1 MFKIL
6 YEEGVLNIEQI
17 LLREY
22 RKMNLTSQ
30 EVMVL
35 IFLFERYE
43 TKIFSS
49 LFLAQKVNLSKNEV
63 ENILEELIQKKFFV
77 LSQDEKDNKIIEVFD
92 LNNTFKK
99 LEQIYSEKAKNNQIK
114 KQNKYITQT
123 IEQIEKLKGENLA
136 SYELEIIKNWFL
148 DKNYS
153 FEEINKSINIA
164 VLNQKKS
171 IYYIDRILNHKN
183 ILKIENDEK
192 ADQIL
197 HKIFNKIK

>member
-77 LSQDEKDNKIIEVFD
+77 LSQDERDNKIIEVFD

>member
-6 YEEGVLNIEQI
+6 YEEGVLNIEKI

-35 IFLFERYE
+35 IFLFECYE

-49 LFLAQKVNLSKNEV
+49 LFLAQKANLSKNEV

-77 LSQDEKDNKIIEVFD
+77 LLQDERDNKIIEVFD

-99 LEQIYSEKAKNNQIK
+99 LEQIYFEKAKNNKIQ

-153 FEEINKSINIA
+153 FEKINKSINIS

-171 IYYIDRILNHKN
+171 IYYIDRILNHEN

>member
-6 YEEGVLNIEQI
+6 YEEGVLNIEKI

-49 LFLAQKVNLSKNEV
+49 LFLAQKANLSKNEV

-77 LSQDEKDNKIIEVFD
+77 LSQDERDNKIIEVFD

-99 LEQIYSEKAKNNQIK
+99 VEQIYFEKAKNNKIQ

-153 FEEINKSINIA
+153 FEEINKSTNIA

-192 ADQIL
+192 A
-197 HKIFNKIK
+197 

>member
-6 YEEGVLNIEQI
+6 YEEGVLNIEKI

-49 LFLAQKVNLSKNEV
+49 LFLAQKANLSKNEV

-77 LSQDEKDNKIIEVFD
+77 LSQDERDNKIIEVFD

-99 LEQIYSEKAKNNQIK
+99 VEQIYFEKAKNNKIQ